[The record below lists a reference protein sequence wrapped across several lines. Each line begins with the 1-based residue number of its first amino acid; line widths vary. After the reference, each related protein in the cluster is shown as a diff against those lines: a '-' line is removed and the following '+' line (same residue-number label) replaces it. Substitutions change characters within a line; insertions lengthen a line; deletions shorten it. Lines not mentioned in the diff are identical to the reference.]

1 MEKVL
6 IDEFIVPEKSK
17 AAFLE
22 GARKVQSFIRTL
34 PGFVEG
40 FIYEEKDGESQ
51 HNFLT
56 TAVSE
61 SEETFANAK
70 MDVAVEFKKRG
81 YDPQETAKRLKI
93 VRLRSTYERS
103 PLFIREAR
111 GMILLVDSWSIGL
124 AVTHPAWQAVSP
136 RCFGLLPKRQKRS
149 PMR

>member
-6 IDEFIVPEKSK
+6 IDELIVPEESK

-40 FIYEEKDGESQ
+40 FIYEKTDGESH

-56 TAVSE
+56 TAVWDG
-61 SEETFANAK
+61 EEAFENAK
-70 MDVAVEFKKRG
+70 TAAAVEFKKRG
-81 YDPQETAKRLKI
+81 YDPQETAKRLKV

-103 PLFIREAR
+103 PY
-111 GMILLVDSWSIGL
+111 
-124 AVTHPAWQAVSP
+124 
-136 RCFGLLPKRQKRS
+136 
-149 PMR
+149 